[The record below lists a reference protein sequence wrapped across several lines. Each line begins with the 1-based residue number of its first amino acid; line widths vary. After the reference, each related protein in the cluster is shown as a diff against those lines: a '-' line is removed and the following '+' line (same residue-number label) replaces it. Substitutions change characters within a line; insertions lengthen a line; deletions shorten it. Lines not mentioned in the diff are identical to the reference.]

1 MNLFSFILN
10 PTVRRRNWFQRINL
24 FTYINILFSK
34 VSLVHIGVL
43 VMFVLGHARDTL
55 WIEKAQNCDVKDD
68 EDMENL
74 VSGS

>member
-1 MNLFSFILN
+1 ML
-10 PTVRRRNWFQRINL
+10 
-24 FTYINILFSK
+24 TYINILFSK

-55 WIEKAQNCDVKDD
+55 WIEKAQNCDVKGD